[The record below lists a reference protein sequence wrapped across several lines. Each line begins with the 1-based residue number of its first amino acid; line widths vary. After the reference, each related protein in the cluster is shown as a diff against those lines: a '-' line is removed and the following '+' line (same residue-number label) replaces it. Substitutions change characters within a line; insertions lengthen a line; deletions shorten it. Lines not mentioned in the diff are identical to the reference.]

1 MTRLDIRV
9 LGPALLLVMSV
20 AGTSVAQ
27 VMEGPPPETMQ
38 ESPQTVE
45 CPEFIRGSRLKVS
58 NVRDGVAL
66 NLTTS
71 NRENIP
77 LLRQLTRDFVSAVE
91 QHAEAQAKAADMD
104 PDAKM
109 PPLDMKTKDID
120 GGSQLIVRAEN
131 SEDVATIRREARD
144 VEEAWQTSECVTGI
158 PERDVVL

>member
-1 MTRLDIRV
+1 MTRLGIRV
-9 LGPALLLVMSV
+9 LGPALLLVTSI

-38 ESPQTVE
+38 QSPQAVE
-45 CPEFIRGSRLKVS
+45 CPEFIRGSRLTVS
-58 NVRDGVAL
+58 DVKDGVAL
-66 NLTTS
+66 NLTTT
-71 NRENIP
+71 NRQNIP

-91 QHAEAQAKAADMD
+91 QHAEAQAKAVDMD

-109 PPLDMKTKDID
+109 PPLDMKTKDIN

-131 SEDVATIRREARD
+131 AEDVATIRREARD
-144 VEEAWQTSECVTGI
+144 VEAAWQTSECVTGI